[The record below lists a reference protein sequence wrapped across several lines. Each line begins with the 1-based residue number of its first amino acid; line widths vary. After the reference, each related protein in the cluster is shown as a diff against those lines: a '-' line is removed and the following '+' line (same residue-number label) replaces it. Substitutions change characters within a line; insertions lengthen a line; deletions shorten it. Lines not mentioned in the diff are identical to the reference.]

1 MQKSKIPYLFHIGTQ
16 KAGSTYLYN
25 LLSSHPD
32 LALPKI
38 TEVHYFS
45 SNLERGLDWYL
56 GLFEGKGVRIDA
68 SPKYFMFGKTVAPRI
83 KDYSQKYLGN
93 KEPLFL
99 LILRNPID
107 YLNSHFRMQLAQG
120 FFEKRP
126 DKYPKLTDNLIKF
139 IKMYP
144 EYLERA
150 FYSKILENYWF
161 KYFSAKQFKI
171 IIFEDFVRN
180 TQKVISEILDFWGLP
195 QRELISPVVSKNK
208 MPRYKFLLKIQS
220 KIIRNKKLKEFLKKN
235 KAFNY
240 VYDRFLTQE
249 SNQKL
254 SPEERRE
261 LKDIFAR
268 DVKMLEEF
276 LGKRIDFWEDFR

>member
-1 MQKSKIPYLFHIGTQ
+1 MLYPYLFHIGTQ

-45 SNLERGLDWYL
+45 FNLSKGLDWYL
-56 GLFEGKGVRIDA
+56 NLFSGEGIRVDT
-68 SPKYFMFGKTVAPRI
+68 SPKYFMLGKTVAPRI
-83 KDYSQKYLGN
+83 KDYAQKYLGD
-93 KEPLFL
+93 KKPLFL

-120 FFEKRP
+120 FFEKHP
-126 DKYPKLTDNLIKF
+126 DKYPKLTDNLIEF

-150 FYSKILENYWF
+150 FYWKILENYWL
-161 KYFSAKQFKI
+161 KNFSAKQFKI
-171 IIFEDFVRN
+171 IIFEDFIKN
-180 TQKVISEILDFWGLP
+180 TPRVISEILDFWGLP
-195 QRELISPVVSKNK
+195 QRKLVSPVVSKNK
-208 MPRYKFLLKIQS
+208 MLKYKFLLKIQS
-220 KIIRNKKLKEFLKKN
+220 KIVKNKKLKEFLKKN
-235 KAFNY
+235 QIFNY
-240 VYDRFLTQE
+240 VYDKFLTRE
-249 SNQKL
+249 SSQKL
-254 SPEERRE
+254 LPEERRE
-261 LKDIFAR
+261 LKNIFAR

-276 LGKRIDFWEDFR
+276 LGKRVDFWEDFR